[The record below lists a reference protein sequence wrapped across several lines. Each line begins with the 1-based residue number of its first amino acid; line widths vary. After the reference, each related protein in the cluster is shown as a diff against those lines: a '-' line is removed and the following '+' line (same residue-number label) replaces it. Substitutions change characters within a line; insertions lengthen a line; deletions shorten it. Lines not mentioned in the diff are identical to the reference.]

1 MVAILLLM
9 QDQPAW
15 AWLALAAGLLVI
27 ELATGSGYLLWPSA
41 AAAAVGMLALLG
53 APLGLPVQ
61 IVLFAALTIA
71 ATYAAR
77 RWLPRRTTA
86 EASGDIN
93 DTRRRLIGHEG
104 EGVCVLGTPA
114 EGRVFVDGK
123 EWSAELDDGS
133 APRPGQ
139 KVRVVAVLGGA
150 RLKVASI

>member
-1 MVAILLLM
+1 MVALLILM
-9 QDQPAW
+9 REQPGW
-15 AWLALAAGLLVI
+15 GWLAVAALFLAGELV
-27 ELATGSGYLLWPSA
+27 TGSGYLLWPSSSA
-41 AAAAVGMLALLG
+41 AIVGVLALLG
-53 APLGLPVQ
+53 APLSLPVQ
-61 IVLFAALTIA
+61 VVLFAALTIA

-77 RWLPRRTTA
+77 RWLPHRTAA

-104 EGVCVLGTPA
+104 EGIAAG

-133 APRPGQ
+133 APHPGQ

-150 RLKVASI
+150 RLKVAAI